1 MQSIRRGRALV
12 LLCGI
17 LLAPAA
23 LGAGLTVRDGVLLKD
38 GKPYRAMGIN
48 AVGLADEILAKG
60 KGALRSFQAIE
71 YLGRRHVPFIRFWAS
86 YFDNWK
92 PYREDPQRYWQN
104 MDLLVEACEKAG
116 VGLAPT
122 LFWNPWEIPFQF
134 GEFRPAWLDDESQTR
149 RFVDR
154 YTREFV
160 RRYRGRRAV
169 WIWEFANEDN
179 LEWDLPNAMSFLPE
193 GRKDNRNIVRSAMG
207 MLAERTFARNVRKV
221 DRRRPISSGATEV
234 RPGQFRLAAV
244 PLTPG
249 EEWGTDTAE
258 QAFEATTWTAP
269 APVDLLSMHHYAV
282 PAGYDPAAMREW
294 LAGRGRVGGEVEA
307 SAIPRRVRDCGAMG
321 ADAGRFGRCGIPGGA
336 ERFLRGGLGIA
347 RGAGGVLGV
356 RAGFPGVHRDGRAG
370 IQAVR
375 VCAGSDCG
383 VQREVRTC
391 SEVTPWCGIISLYE
405 GTGVSGCAERGGE
418 AGGVFRAASS

>member
-12 LLCGI
+12 LCGI

-60 KGALRSFQAIE
+60 KDATRSFQAIE

-92 PYREDPQRYWQN
+92 PYREDPQKYWRN

-116 VGLAPT
+116 VSLAPT

-193 GRKDNRNIVRSAMG
+193 GRKDNRNIVRSPMG
-207 MLAERTFARNVRKV
+207 TLAERTFARNVRKV

-234 RPGQFRLAAV
+234 RPGQYRLATGPV
-244 PLTPG
+244 KPG

-258 QAFEATTWTAP
+258 QAFEATAWTAP
-269 APVDLLSMHHYAV
+269 APVDLLSMHHYAL

-294 LAGRGRVGGEVEA
+294 LRVAGEWAARLKRPLFLGEFGIVA
-307 SAIPRRVRDCGAMG
+307 RWARTPDDLD
-321 ADAGRFGRCGIPGGA
+321 DA
-336 ERFLRGGLGIA
+336 E
-347 RGAGGVLGV
+347 
-356 RAGFPGVHRDGRAG
+356 
-370 IQAVR
+370 
-375 VCAGSDCG
+375 
-383 VQREVRTC
+383 
-391 SEVTPWCGIISLYE
+391 Y
-405 GTGVSGCAERGGE
+405 
-418 AGGVFRAASS
+418 RAALTDFFAAVWESRAALAAYWAFAPDSREFIGTVGPEYKRFEYVMDLIAEYNAKCGHR